1 VRIIVLL
8 TYLFLEISLLVC
20 ISISPSVGVISH
32 YDVNDLRSSYVM
44 RKARPHQRVKIASLL
59 LSYYAQTTVFRCV
72 SHDSSHLIASRRL
85 GKTDL
90 RYTKIVI
97 NHDDVKLALFAITYT
112 VSKNTECEAV
122 PLTRSVLLTSSFYIK
137 IVSLT
142 SYRFIHFRRFTKTVT
157 PTATYQR
164 NVVATRYF
172 IHFIYFFCGVSM
184 DHL

>member
-1 VRIIVLL
+1 MTSPTSKNCVSSSLVLCAN
-8 TYLFLEISLLVC
+8 YSLF
-20 ISISPSVGVISH
+20 
-32 YDVNDLRSSYVM
+32 
-44 RKARPHQRVKIASLL
+44 A
-59 LSYYAQTTVFRCV
+59 VFRMILT
-72 SHDSSHLIASRRL
+72 HLIASRRP

-137 IVSLT
+137 IISLT
-142 SYRFIHFRRFTKTVT
+142 SYRFIHFRRFTKTVS

-172 IHFIYFFCGVSM
+172 MHFIYFFCGVSM